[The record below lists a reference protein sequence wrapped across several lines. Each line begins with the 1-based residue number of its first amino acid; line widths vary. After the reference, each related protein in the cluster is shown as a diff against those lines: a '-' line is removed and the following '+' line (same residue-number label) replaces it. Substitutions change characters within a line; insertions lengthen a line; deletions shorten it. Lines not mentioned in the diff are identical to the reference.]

1 MLLRPSVDDVRVIV
15 RVVGLSL
22 VGIGSGTALLAAV
35 ALAMGDANSASALG
49 LGAATGLGLGTWAR
63 REVFTRRPLSW
74 TRGVVSATASWITC
88 SVVAAIPLYLSRHYA
103 SYLDAVFEAMS
114 GLTTTGLTLVQDLDH
129 MAPSMVLYRHGL
141 ELGGGMA
148 IVVVGLT
155 VLTAVTATAS
165 SLAPSDVRDERI
177 LPNPERTW
185 RQVGEVAAVI
195 VGIGVVLCTLAVSV
209 AGVSGW
215 RALQHGVGLAITAST
230 TGGFA
235 GTSMSVGYFHSPVV
249 EFVLV
254 PLMLAGAVSF
264 ALHRSAW
271 LGERWRLHREIEVR
285 VLLLSL
291 GAVMALVVVGLAR
304 SASHTDLVP
313 LLRRGVFTSVA
324 AHTTTGLFVVTPRL
338 IATDWGLLAP
348 AALVAAMTI
357 GGTSGSTAGG
367 LKALRIG
374 VIARGVITDVRR
386 VLLPE
391 SALHA
396 PTFTWGR
403 RMPLRHAHVRAA
415 ATLLLV
421 MLTAILSVTVL
432 VLYVDGSVDLT
443 EALFVAA
450 SAASNAGQSLG
461 TFGPGDPSTLKIAF
475 LALMLLGRLEWM
487 AVFATIGFAFS
498 GLRGRA

>member
-22 VGIGSGTALLAAV
+22 LGVGSGTAALAVV
-35 ALAMGDANSASALG
+35 ALLMGDTNSASALG
-49 LGAATGLGLGTWAR
+49 VGAAIGVGVGSWAR
-63 REVFTRRPLSW
+63 REAFTRRPLSW
-74 TRGVVSATASWITC
+74 TRGVVSATASWVTC
-88 SVVAAIPLYLSRHYA
+88 SLVAAIPLYLSRHYA

-129 MAPSMVLYRHGL
+129 MPPALVLYRHGL
-141 ELGGGMA
+141 ELGGGLA

-185 RQVGEVAAVI
+185 RQVAEVAAAI
-195 VGIGVVLCTLAVSV
+195 IGIGVVFCTLAVSV
-209 AGVSGW
+209 AGVGGW
-215 RALQHGVGLAITAST
+215 RALQHGVGLAVAAST

-235 GTSMSVGYFHSPVV
+235 GTSMSVGYFHSALV
-249 EFVLV
+249 EFTLV
-254 PLMLAGAVSF
+254 PLMLAGAISF

-271 LGERWRLHREIEVR
+271 LGERWRLRREIEVR
-285 VLLLSL
+285 VLLVSL
-291 GAVMALVVVGLAR
+291 GAVLALVLLGLAR
-304 SASHTDLVP
+304 SASQTDLVP

-374 VIARGVITDVRR
+374 VIAKGVVTDVRR

-391 SALHA
+391 SALHV

-403 RMPLRHAHVRAA
+403 KRPLRHAHVRAA

-432 VLYVDGSVDLT
+432 VLYVDGSVGLT
-443 EALFVAA
+443 EALFIAT

-461 TFGPGDPSTLKIAF
+461 TFGPEDPATLKVAF

-487 AVFATIGFAFS
+487 AVFATIGFAYS